1 MTPTSRR
8 ASRLVPALFCL
19 VLAVL
24 GGRQLAGT
32 ATRATIASPDGAT
45 LSSASDTGFLAV
57 ASRTPVQLQDGRL
70 QLGAVVAAGLAA
82 LAMLAWTD
90 ALVVR
95 RRLVRDLIGVRFR
108 RRGPPS
114 SFGA

>member
-1 MTPTSRR
+1 MTSTSRR

-32 ATRATIASPDGAT
+32 ATRATIAPSDRAT
-45 LSSASDTGFLAV
+45 LSSAVDTGFLAV
-57 ASRTPVQLQDGRL
+57 ASRTPAQQDGRL
-70 QLGAVVAAGLAA
+70 EIGAVVAVGLAA

-108 RRGPPS
+108 RRGPPF
-114 SFGA
+114 SFGV